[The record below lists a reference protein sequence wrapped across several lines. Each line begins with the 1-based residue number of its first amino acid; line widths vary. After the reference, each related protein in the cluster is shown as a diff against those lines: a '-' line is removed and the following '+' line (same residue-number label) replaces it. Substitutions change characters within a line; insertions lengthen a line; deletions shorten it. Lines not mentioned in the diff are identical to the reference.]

1 MDPVAAL
8 DRAVELALR
17 GRGEVEPNP
26 CVGAVVVKADE
37 VVGEGWHHAWGEPHA
52 EVAALAE
59 AGECARGA
67 TVVVTLEP
75 CCTHGKTG
83 PCTEAL
89 LAAGV
94 ARVIVGAIDPNPDH
108 AGKGVTLLRA
118 AGVDVVELD
127 HAPSRALA
135 DAFAPGLTT
144 ERPHVLLKWA
154 MSADGSVAGPDG
166 EPVALTGQRAN
177 ARSHHWRAHVDA
189 ILVGIQTVLNDDP
202 QLTVREQARA
212 ARPLRR
218 VVLDPSLRLPLHC
231 RLVDTAGE
239 TPTWA
244 LTRDDADQ
252 QPEAVLEAEGVRVLR
267 VPGDED
273 WLQAVLATLR
283 LEGVKRLMVEGGP
296 RTHAAFLAAGL
307 WDQLAVYLTPKTLGP
322 GALPAL
328 PDRDLPDDPAALA
341 EALGLAD
348 VRIEELGDD
357 VLLRGVRPPSV
368 S

>member
-1 MDPVAAL
+1 MDPGAAL
-8 DRAVELALR
+8 ERAVELALR

-26 CVGAVVVKADE
+26 CVGAVVLAGDA

-52 EVAALAE
+52 ELAALAE
-59 AGECARGA
+59 AGERARGA

-75 CCTHGKTG
+75 CCTRGKTG

-94 ARVIVGAIDPNPDH
+94 ARVIVGATDPNPDH
-108 AGKGVTLLRA
+108 TGKGVTLLRA
-118 AGVDVVELD
+118 AGVDVVEAD

-154 MSADGSVAGPDG
+154 MSADGKVAGPDA
-166 EPVALTGQRAN
+166 EPAALTGPRAN

-189 ILVGIQTVLNDDP
+189 ILVGIQTVVNDDP
-202 QLTVREQARA
+202 QLTVRGEARL

-218 VVLDPSLRLPLHC
+218 VVLDPNLRLPLHC
-231 RLVDTAGE
+231 RLVDTAGD

-273 WLQAVLATLR
+273 WLSAVLATLR

-328 PDRDLPDDPAALA
+328 PERELPNGPAALA

-357 VLLRGVRPPSV
+357 VLLRGVRAANG
-368 S
+368 